1 MPNPCPHSKQ
11 GNVVLQRILKK
22 EEKKRIYEKG
32 IKKPKPQ
39 HGSNTAGA
47 CTPELKVMETGPQGQ
62 SMPGE
67 GRGRSARQ
75 PQQQSGLFDMK
86 GEINDD
92 ISVAE
97 ACELCNNNNQ
107 LKGH

>member
-1 MPNPCPHSKQ
+1 M
-11 GNVVLQRILKK
+11 KK
-22 EEKKRIYEKG
+22 AL
-32 IKKPKPQ
+32 KKPKPQ
-39 HGSNTAGA
+39 HSSNTAGA
-47 CTPELKVMETGPQGQ
+47 CMSVLKVMETGPQGQ

-75 PQQQSGLFDMK
+75 PQQQSGLFHMK

-97 ACELCNNNNQ
+97 AYELCDNTN
-107 LKGH
+107 